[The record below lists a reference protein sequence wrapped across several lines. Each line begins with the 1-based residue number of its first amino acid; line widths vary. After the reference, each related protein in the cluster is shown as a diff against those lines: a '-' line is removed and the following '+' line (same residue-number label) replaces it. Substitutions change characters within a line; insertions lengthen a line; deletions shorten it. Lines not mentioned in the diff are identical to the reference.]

1 MKPKVSIIVPVYNCE
16 EYLDEAIKS
25 LLNQT
30 LKEIEIIVVNDG
42 SRDNS
47 LLIANKYK
55 DIDNRV
61 KVVSQDNQG
70 VSVARNFGLSIAKG
84 EYIGFIDG
92 DDWIESDMYKMLYD
106 VAIRDN
112 LDLVISDFEQELDGK
127 NIVNKL
133 DIPINSILTE
143 KHILNEILYKFLI
156 HDKLNTVCNKLY
168 KSKIIKDYNIRFPKG
183 VALGEDGS
191 FNINYFSS
199 IKSLKYIDYCGYH
212 YREVEGSA
220 TRNIFEKDYFSK
232 ALENYNQ
239 EIPSI
244 YYRYFEED
252 YLKELKSIK
261 LINNVIS
268 YTHIYFKPQNNV
280 SFIERYKY
288 IKEMVKNDCVNK
300 SIKKYLN
307 IISKDKSKYER
318 LLINLIKNKLVFG
331 IYILTSYS
339 RVRCR

>member
-92 DDWIESDMYKMLYD
+92 DDWIESDMYKTLYD

-156 HDKLNTVCNKLY
+156 HDKLNTVCN
-168 KSKIIKDYNIRFPKG
+168 
-183 VALGEDGS
+183 
-191 FNINYFSS
+191 
-199 IKSLKYIDYCGYH
+199 
-212 YREVEGSA
+212 
-220 TRNIFEKDYFSK
+220 
-232 ALENYNQ
+232 
-239 EIPSI
+239 
-244 YYRYFEED
+244 
-252 YLKELKSIK
+252 
-261 LINNVIS
+261 
-268 YTHIYFKPQNNV
+268 
-280 SFIERYKY
+280 
-288 IKEMVKNDCVNK
+288 
-300 SIKKYLN
+300 
-307 IISKDKSKYER
+307 
-318 LLINLIKNKLVFG
+318 
-331 IYILTSYS
+331 
-339 RVRCR
+339 